1 MYTDSFV
8 LIYSEGKVSDEH
20 MDLSNLDIPIKTNN
34 KVLGKFKHE
43 LGNKIIEEFIA
54 LSPKTYSFKN
64 YPKNTKEKGIKKH
77 NNARHIDYYDA
88 LMKNTQRTV
97 DECRI
102 QKVGDNMTTTKTSKI
117 SLNTFDDKRFYVN
130 DIKSYPHDENLYLF
144 KRDLIKM
151 IRQASVKLLRRSLDG
166 DKDLLVNNILELTIN
181 DDRKLIEVDI
191 ILYNE
196 LC

>member
-1 MYTDSFV
+1 
-8 LIYSEGKVSDEH
+8 

-34 KVLGKFKHE
+34 KVPGKFMHE
-43 LGNKIIEEFIA
+43 LGSRIIEEFIV

-64 YPKNTKEKGIKKH
+64 YPNNTKEKGIKKQH

-88 LMKNTQRTV
+88 LMNNTQRTV

-102 QKVGDNMTTTKTSKI
+102 QKFDDNMTTTKTSKI

-130 DIKSYPHDENLYLF
+130 NIKSYPHDENLYLF
-144 KRDLIKM
+144 KRDLIKL
-151 IRQASVKLLRRSLDG
+151 IRQASVNEQSSRFTKLLRRSLDG

-181 DDRKLIEVDI
+181 DDRKLIEVAMM
-191 ILYNE
+191 LYNE